1 MKIVVIASRI
11 LLGLTFFVFG
21 LNSFIQFI
29 PGSPPATG
37 FAGAFLGA
45 LIGSHYVFF
54 VGGVQL
60 IGGVLLLANRFV
72 PLALTLLAPVIAN
85 IIVFHLTMQ
94 LEGLPPGIVAAAL
107 WAILAWKLRNYFA
120 PLFVQKAVLS

>member
-1 MKIVVIASRI
+1 MKIVVLVSRI

-29 PGSPPATG
+29 PGAPPTTG

-60 IGGVLLLANRFV
+60 IGGVLLLVNRFV
-72 PLALTLLAPVIAN
+72 PLALVLLAPVIAN

>member
-29 PGSPPATG
+29 PGAPPTTG

-72 PLALTLLAPVIAN
+72 PLGLVLLAPVIAN